1 MKKIIFLLI
10 SLVFLFSC
18 NEEEKTAIA
27 VNNEFCVNK
36 RDIEK
41 VVNDFTTKTTRGGS
55 LQIVSVD
62 SLSNQEQTTRGIE
75 STNFPQNLLYFVKLS
90 DNSTVIVAGDKR
102 AEPVYAHISNIEL
115 KFSNGRLLNQNEVP
129 ESFKYMLGVSAASIM
144 NSVSS
149 NSEANPNW
157 TANTTRTTEDAD
169 YIQPSKCKVEWGQ
182 GSPFNLQSPFII
194 TPVSMEP
201 LGDHGRFYAGCV
213 TIATAQALTV
223 FYEDFRIFK
232 GYRLK
237 TSWKVLK
244 KRKWYSNFYNQDEI
258 EDISNIVKRIAENI
272 KIEYNSKNGG
282 AGTDTKNAIKF
293 LDHYLG
299 GAYGHDSDWGK
310 IESNMKDNPCG
321 ISFLSGNPQS
331 HGWLWKKLGIDMPS
345 LTGHCMLL
353 DGYKKV
359 NGRTLFYINFGW
371 NGGGNGYYLYDD
383 KTWNEGAPKEYRL
396 NMSVYNFHLD
406 TDFDDF

>member
-1 MKKIIFLLI
+1 MKKIIILLI

-18 NEEEKTAIA
+18 NEEEKTTTAS
-27 VNNEFCVNK
+27 NK
-36 RDIEK
+36 FNVDKKDIEM
-41 VVNDFTTKTTRGGS
+41 VVNDFTAKTSKDGLQIVSIDSILNHEHTTRGGS
-55 LQIVSVD
+55 
-62 SLSNQEQTTRGIE
+62 
-75 STNFPQNLLYFVKLS
+75 TNTPQNLLYFVKLS

-115 KFSNGRLLNQNEVP
+115 KFGNGKLLNQNEVP

-144 NSVSS
+144 NSVNNESK
-149 NSEANPNW
+149 ANPNW
-157 TANTTRTTEDAD
+157 TANTTRATEDAD
-169 YIQPSKCKVEWGQ
+169 YILPSKCKVTWGQ
-182 GSPFNLQSPFII
+182 GYPFNLQSPSIVKPI
-194 TPVSMEP
+194 TKEP
-201 LGDHGRFYAGCV
+201 LGDRGKSYAGCV

-237 TSWKVLK
+237 TSWKTLK
-244 KRKWYSNFYNQDEI
+244 KRISRDYFYDQDEI
-258 EDISNIVKRIAENI
+258 DDISNIVKRIAENI
-272 KIEYNSKNGG
+272 GISYNNDGT

-293 LDHYLG
+293 LDRYLG

-310 IESNMKDNPCG
+310 IESNMRDNSCG
-321 ISFLSGNPQS
+321 ISFLSGQPQS
-331 HGWLWKKLGIDMPS
+331 NGWFWKVIGIDMPS

-371 NGGGNGYYLYDD
+371 NGSYNGYFLYDD

>member
-1 MKKIIFLLI
+1 MKKIIILLI

-18 NEEEKTAIA
+18 SEEEKTTTASKKFN
-27 VNNEFCVNK
+27 VDK
-36 RDIEK
+36 KDIEM
-41 VVNDFTTKTTRGGS
+41 VVNDFTAKTTRGGS

-62 SLSNQEQTTRGIE
+62 SLSNQEQTTRGIQ

-144 NSVSS
+144 NSVNS

-157 TANTTRTTEDAD
+157 TANATRATEDAD
-169 YIQPSKCKVEWGQ
+169 YIQPSKCKVTWGQ
-182 GSPFNLQSPFII
+182 GYPFNLQSPSIVKPI
-194 TPVSMEP
+194 TKEP
-201 LGDHGRFYAGCV
+201 LGDRGKSYAGCV

-237 TSWKVLK
+237 TSWKTLK
-244 KRKWYSNFYNQDEI
+244 KRISRDYFYDQDEI
-258 EDISNIVKRIAENI
+258 DDISNIVKRIAENI
-272 KIEYNSKNGG
+272 GISYNNDGT

-293 LDHYLG
+293 LDRYLG

-310 IESNMKDNPCG
+310 TESNMRDNPCG
-321 ISFLSGNPQS
+321 ISFLSGYPQS
-331 HGWLWKKLGIDMPS
+331 NGWLWKKLGMDVQS

-383 KTWNEGAPKEYRL
+383 KTWNEGAPDEYRFRM
-396 NMSVYNFHLD
+396 NVYNFHLD